1 MAGPGPS
8 GLEVLLSTLQ
18 DASDSE
24 STLNILNVL
33 DELLSAGT
41 DRRIH
46 YMIKKGGSEALLRT
60 LVNTGCSPSPSS
72 SILVPLLHLL
82 TKVGHRDK
90 KIGHKAEKAGAV
102 LLLLDLLRQSL
113 SDVKMA
119 VACLWLL
126 RVYAS
131 CVSTAALLGKNGAL
145 EVQFKLIAPHTKKNT
160 RMVKAAIDALAALLN
175 SKWNCRRAVSQGYVS
190 SLLNLYE
197 DWHSNDAENKHIP
210 IRRALLHCLRHLTNL
225 PAGRR
230 ALEQD
235 GGMEILFRTTQACL
249 ASRGLESLAKSVTQI
264 MRKCYPKQPLPLRSD
279 RSTYSFPLPG
289 CPTLNP
295 ESAPTSEADNLEEES
310 DEEDAEIDDLDR
322 EEDDDL
328 ETDLTKLRTRPEP
341 DRPLEELGQYARL
354 CPELHYDFQDLDSD
368 PDGEESSDGDGFLY
382 GDAGPGPRFFSG
394 GRREDQ
400 RSPRS
405 KPVSENQGDP
415 EGEGSGPRQAGSSG
429 GPEPQLNPRDFHSQ
443 YLSSG
448 TAGHEVS
455 SMIKCLLEKHRG
467 CIPGHDPRVYT
478 STAANTKSI
487 AGYSVLAFPDFWGHL
502 PPPYRQPMAQRRQG
516 VQRSKVFEDIQRLL
530 SPADVVDKVVFDL
543 EAPSSQDTVE
553 DSDSLRFYSKFESG
567 NLRKAIQVRSY
578 EYDVIL
584 NSDVNCSHYHHWFY
598 FEVSGMKA
606 GVPYRFNI
614 INCEKA
620 NTQFN
625 YGMQPVLYSVREA
638 LEGNPHWVR
647 AGSDIC
653 YYKNHF
659 SQSSLPGRGQKG
671 RTYYTLTFSVTFQHS
686 EDVCYLAYHYPYTY
700 SALQMQLQCLQRTLD
715 PLKVFFQQQTLCETL
730 AGNPC
735 PIITITAQPPSRSW
749 NHLHQ
754 FRNRP
759 CVLLTARVH
768 PGESNASWVMKGTLE
783 FLCSSHPVAESLRDA
798 YIFKIIPML
807 NPDGVINGMHR
818 CSLSGEDLNRQWMK
832 PDLKL
837 SPTIYHT
844 KGFLYYLN
852 SIGRTPL
859 VFCDYHGHS
868 RKKNVFLYGC
878 SIKETF
884 WQSGSTV
891 NTVAL
896 KEDPGYR
903 TLPKILD
910 KIAPAFAFQSCSFL
924 VEKSRASTA
933 RVVVW
938 REMGVVRSYTMES
951 TYCGCDQGLYK
962 GLQIGTQELEEMG
975 SKLCQGLLALK
986 RNSLLYSKLI
996 IPAPA
1001 PGELSDNRLDHKPN
1015 SVFDDDE
1022 PPCEEEI
1029 EYHSDVCSEH
1039 GVDST
1044 ELDAEVNGGV
1054 SDSEEDPPQY
1064 GLKTPDRKS
1073 RLTAQL
1079 PWKPSVEVVAVTLS
1093 SHKGFNSSNSHCLD
1107 SDLSH
1112 VE

>member
-1 MAGPGPS
+1 MIERLLEKHRGCIPGHDP
-8 GLEVLLSTLQ
+8 Q
-18 DASDSE
+18 
-24 STLNILNVL
+24 
-33 DELLSAGT
+33 
-41 DRRIH
+41 
-46 YMIKKGGSEALLRT
+46 
-60 LVNTGCSPSPSS
+60 
-72 SILVPLLHLL
+72 
-82 TKVGHRDK
+82 
-90 KIGHKAEKAGAV
+90 
-102 LLLLDLLRQSL
+102 
-113 SDVKMA
+113 
-119 VACLWLL
+119 
-126 RVYAS
+126 VYTS
-131 CVSTAALLGKNGAL
+131 
-145 EVQFKLIAPHTKKNT
+145 
-160 RMVKAAIDALAALLN
+160 KAANTKSIAGYSVLAFPDFWGHLPPPYRQPMAQ
-175 SKWNCRRAVSQGYVS
+175 RRQGVQRQE
-190 SLLNLYE
+190 LYLY
-197 DWHSNDAENKHIP
+197 I
-210 IRRALLHCLRHLTNL
+210 T
-225 PAGRR
+225 PA
-230 ALEQD
+230 D
-235 GGMEILFRTTQACL
+235 T
-249 ASRGLESLAKSVTQI
+249 V
-264 MRKCYPKQPLPLRSD
+264 
-279 RSTYSFPLPG
+279 
-289 CPTLNP
+289 
-295 ESAPTSEADNLEEES
+295 
-310 DEEDAEIDDLDR
+310 
-322 EEDDDL
+322 
-328 ETDLTKLRTRPEP
+328 
-341 DRPLEELGQYARL
+341 
-354 CPELHYDFQDLDSD
+354 HYNTFDSD
-368 PDGEESSDGDGFLY
+368 PDGEESSDEDGFLY

-400 RSPRS
+400 RSPGS

-415 EGEGSGPRQAGSSG
+415 GREGGGPRQAGSSG

-448 TAGHEVS
+448 TAGHEIP
-455 SMIKCLLEKHRG
+455 SMIERLLEKHRG
-467 CIPGHDPRVYT
+467 CIPGHDPRIYT

-543 EAPSSQDTVE
+543 EAPSSQDTAE

-620 NTQFN
+620 NSQFN

-700 SALQMQLQCLQRTLD
+700 SSLQMHLQCLQRTLD

-754 FRNRP
+754 FREQKQIYNNR
-759 CVLLTARVH
+759 V
-768 PGESNASWVMKGTLE
+768 
-783 FLCSSHPVAESLRDA
+783 F
-798 YIFKIIPML
+798 IIPATEIHTDAEDT
-807 NPDGVINGMHR
+807 DGLLDHLVMVKKPLTSEKEKKKRINIKHLQGTHR

-837 SPTIYHT
+837 SPTIYHA

-996 IPAPA
+996 IPTPA

-1015 SVFDDDE
+1015 SARLSDALLLQIT
-1022 PPCEEEI
+1022 PEE
-1029 EYHSDVCSEH
+1029 
-1039 GVDST
+1039 
-1044 ELDAEVNGGV
+1044 
-1054 SDSEEDPPQY
+1054 
-1064 GLKTPDRKS
+1064 
-1073 RLTAQL
+1073 
-1079 PWKPSVEVVAVTLS
+1079 
-1093 SHKGFNSSNSHCLD
+1093 
-1107 SDLSH
+1107 
-1112 VE
+1112 

>member
-1 MAGPGPS
+1 MPPHR
-8 GLEVLLSTLQ
+8 
-18 DASDSE
+18 E
-24 STLNILNVL
+24 S
-33 DELLSAGT
+33 
-41 DRRIH
+41 
-46 YMIKKGGSEALLRT
+46 
-60 LVNTGCSPSPSS
+60 
-72 SILVPLLHLL
+72 
-82 TKVGHRDK
+82 
-90 KIGHKAEKAGAV
+90 
-102 LLLLDLLRQSL
+102 LLLVEEGRSVSMPPHRESLLLVEEGRSVSMPPHRESL
-113 SDVKMA
+113 
-119 VACLWLL
+119 LL
-126 RVYAS
+126 VEEGRS
-131 CVSTAALLGKNGAL
+131 VSMPPHRESLLLVEEG
-145 EVQFKLIAPHTKKNT
+145 
-160 RMVKAAIDALAALLN
+160 
-175 SKWNCRRAVSQGYVS
+175 RRAVTQDYVS
-190 SLLNLYE
+190 ILLNLYE

-249 ASRGLESLAKSVTQI
+249 ASRGLESLAKSATQI

-295 ESAPTSEADNLEEES
+295 ESAPTSEDDNLEEES
-310 DEEDAEIDDLDR
+310 DEDAEIDDLDR

-368 PDGEESSDGDGFLY
+368 PDGEESSDEDGFLY

-400 RSPRS
+400 WSPGS

-415 EGEGSGPRQAGSSG
+415 GGEGSGPRQAGSSG

-448 TAGHEVS
+448 TAGHEIP
-455 SMIKCLLEKHRG
+455 SMIERLLEKHRG

-478 STAANTKSI
+478 SKAANTKSI

-543 EAPSSQDTVE
+543 EAPRSKVFEDIQRLLSPADVVDKVVFDLEAPSSQDTAE

-620 NTQFN
+620 NSQFN

-700 SALQMQLQCLQRTLD
+700 SALQMHLQCLQRTLD

-754 FRNRP
+754 FREYRDTGQATHP
-759 CVLLTARVH
+759 AQWTLRRLLHTTCTQPAVYSCRFSTQPARAVLCDFR
-768 PGESNASWVMKGTLE
+768 
-783 FLCSSHPVAESLRDA
+783 
-798 YIFKIIPML
+798 
-807 NPDGVINGMHR
+807 HR

-837 SPTIYHT
+837 SPTIYHA

-903 TLPKILD
+903 
-910 KIAPAFAFQSCSFL
+910 
-924 VEKSRASTA
+924 
-933 RVVVW
+933 
-938 REMGVVRSYTMES
+938 
-951 TYCGCDQGLYK
+951 

-986 RNSLLYSKLI
+986 RNSLLY
-996 IPAPA
+996 
-1001 PGELSDNRLDHKPN
+1001 
-1015 SVFDDDE
+1015 
-1022 PPCEEEI
+1022 
-1029 EYHSDVCSEH
+1029 
-1039 GVDST
+1039 
-1044 ELDAEVNGGV
+1044 DA
-1054 SDSEEDPPQY
+1054 
-1064 GLKTPDRKS
+1064 L
-1073 RLTAQL
+1073 L
-1079 PWKPSVEVVAVTLS
+1079 
-1093 SHKGFNSSNSHCLD
+1093 FN
-1107 SDLSH
+1107 
-1112 VE
+1112 